1 MGEIINWNGR
11 QREVVKV
18 KSDNPDHAG
27 YFTTFRDMMLPGQ
40 EEYIEPVQAKEQP
53 KKRGKK

>member
-40 EEYIEPVQAKEQP
+40 EEYIEPVQAKEP
-53 KKRGKK
+53 IKKRGKK